1 MTVLR
6 LYDLYDAAS
15 QFPLHDKAAIYNVIC
30 IAMICISWFYILALT
45 VVSRRYQLPNKW
57 GFILNIHL
65 FVYYMTSLFVSLYC
79 LWDAFRVHHRQLTLA
94 QGLPLILDILF
105 SFDLFY
111 STGSIEQGPPF
122 LDVDSHGKDKKP
134 EPVAGIT
141 VASIFSFLYFNWGT
155 PIVLGVYNN
164 AKDIHLPSLPPT
176 YRGYNLYYMF
186 GAERD
191 RSLIHRL
198 IHANLPAII
207 LQAIT
212 TAISAALY
220 YGPAFFLNKLLNLIQ
235 EIDAGKQDEFYLIK
249 GVMIVSGLS
258 LSLMILSIVV
268 GQLYYWGSSSLRVKV
283 KSMLNIELYRKTLR
297 RMGTADM
304 HRDAKDQEDDEVPK
318 TAAAE
323 AANKNNAAAAA
334 EEGQIN
340 TIGTIVNLM
349 STDSQRIS
357 DFTTSWFVIIES
369 PIELFVGIS
378 FLYSLLGSSCLLGL
392 SVMIITLPL
401 NHYNSLMFAKTQE
414 KLMEAR
420 DKRVSLMNEVL
431 QGIRQIKFFAWESNW
446 EKRVLEARD
455 VEIKHLRTTFL
466 SEVLFNFLW
475 QGTPLLVTIVT
486 FFTFTK
492 IQGQE
497 LTAPI
502 AFTAITVFTEL
513 RSALNSLP
521 ETFVDTL
528 QALISVRRIESYLQE
543 EEIAPP
549 TTNLDPNCRVR
560 IGFRNATVSW
570 VDVPS
575 DDEDDDD
582 EEDEGDPP
590 DTSSVYVHIH
600 IPIHHTSTIHV

>member
-1 MTVLR
+1 MEHELSASTWSAVGLVGTACLSSIVLSVQRRFYASDTATGSIRLAEEQPSSSITKPLKYDHVRDYTVPFADGTRLTRILFDTIVMTVLR

-65 FVYYMTSLFVSLYC
+65 FVYYMTSLSVSLYC

-94 QGLPLILDILF
+94 QGLPLVLDILF

-198 IHANLPAII
+198 IHANLPAIM

-268 GQLYYWGSSSLRVKV
+268 GQLYYWGKL
-283 KSMLNIELYRKTLR
+283 LL
-297 RMGTADM
+297 
-304 HRDAKDQEDDEVPK
+304 
-318 TAAAE
+318 
-323 AANKNNAAAAA
+323 
-334 EEGQIN
+334 
-340 TIGTIVNLM
+340 IV
-349 STDSQRIS
+349 
-357 DFTTSWFVIIES
+357 
-369 PIELFVGIS
+369 
-378 FLYSLLGSSCLLGL
+378 
-392 SVMIITLPL
+392 
-401 NHYNSLMFAKTQE
+401 
-414 KLMEAR
+414 
-420 DKRVSLMNEVL
+420 
-431 QGIRQIKFFAWESNW
+431 
-446 EKRVLEARD
+446 
-455 VEIKHLRTTFL
+455 
-466 SEVLFNFLW
+466 
-475 QGTPLLVTIVT
+475 
-486 FFTFTK
+486 
-492 IQGQE
+492 
-497 LTAPI
+497 
-502 AFTAITVFTEL
+502 
-513 RSALNSLP
+513 
-521 ETFVDTL
+521 
-528 QALISVRRIESYLQE
+528 
-543 EEIAPP
+543 
-549 TTNLDPNCRVR
+549 
-560 IGFRNATVSW
+560 
-570 VDVPS
+570 
-575 DDEDDDD
+575 
-582 EEDEGDPP
+582 
-590 DTSSVYVHIH
+590 
-600 IPIHHTSTIHV
+600 